1 MAYGIIYKVT
11 NSINGKVYIGQTTMT
26 LRNRWRL
33 HCHVNSTCSTL
44 KKAIE
49 KHGKDAFNV
58 ELVDSADNRKEL
70 NEKEKAWIQKEKS
83 IAPNG
88 YNVDE
93 GGYYI
98 EYSEESRRRMSE
110 HHADVKGKNN
120 PMYGA
125 KHSIESCRL
134 ISEKL
139 SGKYTGKNSFN
150 HRAVI
155 NLDTNEMFDTATD
168 AAKAYG
174 VTVSTLTKTC
184 RGVQKQ
190 TAGCRWAFI
199 EEEVVPNDDR
209 KREME

>member
-1 MAYGIIYKVT
+1 
-11 NSINGKVYIGQTTMT
+11 
-26 LRNRWRL
+26 
-33 HCHVNSTCSTL
+33 
-44 KKAIE
+44 
-49 KHGKDAFNV
+49 
-58 ELVDSADNRKEL
+58 
-70 NEKEKAWIQKEKS
+70 
-83 IAPNG
+83 
-88 YNVDE
+88 
-93 GGYYI
+93 
-98 EYSEESRRRMSE
+98 
-110 HHADVKGKNN
+110 
-120 PMYGA
+120 MYGA